1 MELVGHGEMGS
12 SSWGKK
18 AWKKGWV
25 LGGENDGGT
34 CGKEDGERGAR
45 LEVLKEQMM
54 WKGDGKCE

>member
-1 MELVGHGEMGS
+1 MERWDLCHG
-12 SSWGKK
+12 GKK

-25 LGGENDGGT
+25 LGGENDGGM